1 MDLKKKI
8 IKLLKLNNEAELN
21 EKMNDPEEYIL
32 KDTVEELLNTPY
44 RKIYETNQYQFII
57 ARHTTLLHLCGYV
70 KTKNSTA
77 LPTHVKEVF
86 EDYARDFSDITY
98 NEESMIGFDTAH
110 AGQVVPA
117 MYFEDP
123 SITTS
128 GVLDSRL
135 VLFED
140 LEVCMRKIINEL
152 NENIIDIETI
162 FWDSVKSDKY

>member
-1 MDLKKKI
+1 
-8 IKLLKLNNEAELN
+8 
-21 EKMNDPEEYIL
+21 
-32 KDTVEELLNTPY
+32 
-44 RKIYETNQYQFII
+44 
-57 ARHTTLLHLCGYV
+57 
-70 KTKNSTA
+70 
-77 LPTHVKEVF
+77 
-86 EDYARDFSDITY
+86 
-98 NEESMIGFDTAH
+98 MIGFDTAH

-117 MYFEDP
+117 IYFEDP

-162 FWDSVKSDKY
+162 SWDSVKSDKY